1 MDLSLNLIM
10 KLPDVLKKRL
20 LKGNDIELDN
30 RTMHPGQQIILYI
43 LEKRRITKDIYSLD
57 PQTIRDYYNKT
68 AGRLQKRPPR
78 IKHKD
83 HQISVDDGSIRV
95 REYFPKKSTDH
106 QGQTLLYFHGG
117 GFSIGSLR
125 THDPLCKHLVSLLGW
140 RVFSVEYR
148 LAPEHRFPIPLEDC
162 DKAMDWLVDNAD
174 SLGVD
179 TQKIAIGGDSAG
191 ANLSTCL
198 CIKRLEE
205 SKLIPERQY
214 LLYPGIDSKGDHK
227 SMKTFTDGDG
237 YFLLTK
243 DLLQWFHDNYM
254 TEEDHANPYVAP
266 MQYKKPELLPPA
278 VVITAG
284 FDPLRDEGLAY
295 YEFLKNAGVK
305 VFYKEYEDLIHGFA
319 NFTIE
324 PKCYEAVV
332 ESAEE
337 LKKLVDSSNG

>member
-162 DKAMDWLVDNAD
+162 DKAMDWLVDNAE

-179 TQKIAIGGDSAG
+179 PQKIAIGGDSAG